1 MKRLIL
7 TLCLLLFAISTFAQD
22 HQQDTLEKKNWFQR
36 LFEKRTVIIH
46 DTVYIYTDD
55 IEYGTYEENEEIE
68 ENAENEGLEEGKK
81 SGSIPMPFD
90 TLNTDDKFMK
100 VILFDNGSW
109 MYYDI
114 PKPDLPDFISND
126 HWMTDQVHAY
136 IDINIKD
143 LPEEID
149 LMLCDSL
156 HGWCIPGVGPLVSPY
171 KVRRGHN
178 HQGVDLGIKFGNP
191 IYAAFDGIVR
201 VALPP
206 KLTGGYGNVVVLRH
220 ANGLET
226 YYGHLTQ
233 FIVEAGDLVKAG
245 EIIGYCG
252 STGRSTGP
260 HLHFETRYMG
270 QSFDPERIF
279 DFQEGTLRDT
289 IFTLKKHYFSIYS
302 HEGQSDKE
310 SEVASKQVVKK
321 QAATKHVTHTVKK
334 GETLSS
340 IARKYGTTVDKICK
354 LNKINKKK
362 TLKVNQKL
370 IVK

>member
-1 MKRLIL
+1 MKRLVPIIL
-7 TLCLLLFAISTFAQD
+7 FSFLSFPLLAQNPSG
-22 HQQDTLEKKNWFQR
+22 DTVQKRPLFQR
-36 LFEKRTVIIH
+36 LFQKEPLIIH
-46 DTVYIYTDD
+46 DTIYIDNTD
-55 IEYGTYEENEEIE
+55 YEDEEME
-68 ENAENEGLEEGKK
+68 EDEFG
-81 SGSIPMPFD
+81 GSIPLPFD
-90 TLNTDDKFMK
+90 TLNTDDKFLK

-136 IDINIKD
+136 TDVNVKD

-149 LMLCDSL
+149 LVLCDSL
-156 HGWCIPGVGPLVSPY
+156 HGWHIPGSGRLVSPY
-171 KVRRGHN
+171 KVRRGHK
-178 HQGVDLGIKFGNP
+178 HQGVDLGLGFGNP

-201 VALPP
+201 AALPP
-206 KLTGGYGNVVVLRH
+206 RLTGGYGNVVVLRH

-226 YYGHLTQ
+226 YYGHMTK
-233 FIVEAGDLVKAG
+233 FVVETDELVKAG

-279 DFQEGTLRDT
+279 DFEAETLRDT

-302 HEGQSDKE
+302 HEGQSDRE
-310 SEVASKQVVKK
+310 SQVAATQVVP
-321 QAATKHVTHTVKK
+321 KHVTYIVKK
-334 GETLSS
+334 GDTLGA
-340 IARKYGTTVDKICK
+340 IAKRNGTSVKAICK
-354 LNKINKKK
+354 LNGIKENSI
-362 TLKVNQKL
+362 LRIGQKL
-370 IVK
+370 LVK